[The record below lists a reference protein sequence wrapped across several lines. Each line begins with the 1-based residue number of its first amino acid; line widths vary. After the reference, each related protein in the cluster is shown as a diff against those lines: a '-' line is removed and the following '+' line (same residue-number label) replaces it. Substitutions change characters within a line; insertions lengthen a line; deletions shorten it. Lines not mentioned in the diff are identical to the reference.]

1 MWCGTSMVMRKGK
14 NVCSGTCR
22 RRKHEMQKYL
32 DAVYTNVK
40 KMVKW
45 EDEGIYKGMKRD
57 VIKQGQNVEVFADWL
72 GKRSTKKLE

>member
-1 MWCGTSMVMRKGK
+1 
-14 NVCSGTCR
+14 
-22 RRKHEMQKYL
+22 MQKYL